1 MKFQR
6 PLATAVLS
14 LAICMSVVAQNTVF
28 QARVIQVV
36 DGTTVVVETQSKS
49 QFHVKCLGAAAP
61 SEQDSFGV
69 ESKQRLSALIL
80 DKTVTVES
88 SKRDENGNLL
98 ASIRLDNQDVCLDQI
113 RLGLAW
119 LEPDAAARLSSS
131 ERRLYSTAESMA
143 RVNALGVWTAETKAP
158 QNASG
163 TAAKVIEQSAS
174 ITSPASTQPSGD
186 SPSLTTGNST
196 ASTVDVRG
204 YFRKDG
210 TYVPPHKRTKADG
223 SFDDNWSTV
232 GNVNPNTGEPGRK
245 SWLRRNWWIFPTVG
259 ALIGTGYLVH
269 RYSSGTG
276 GGIPCV
282 DGTISQAQNRQG
294 ACSHHGGIRK

>member
-6 PLATAVLS
+6 PLATVVLS
-14 LAICMSVVAQNTVF
+14 LTICMSVVAQNTVF

-49 QFHVKCLGAAAP
+49 QFYVRCLGAAAP
-61 SEQDSFGV
+61 SEQGLYGV

-88 SKRDENGNLL
+88 SKRDGNGNLL

-113 RLGLAW
+113 RSGLAW
-119 LEPDAAARLSSS
+119 LDPDAAIKLSSS
-131 ERRLYSTAESMA
+131 ERRLYVSAESVA
-143 RVNALGVWTAETKAP
+143 RANAVGVWTLETKRP
-158 QNASG
+158 QSEFETGAKATEQAASN
-163 TAAKVIEQSAS
+163 
-174 ITSPASTQPSGD
+174 TSSASTQPSGD
-186 SPSLTTGNST
+186 SPSLPTGNST

-210 TYVPPHKRTKADG
+210 TYVPPHKRTAADG
-223 SFDDNWSTV
+223 RFDDNWSTV
-232 GNVNPNTGEPGRK
+232 GNVNPYTGEPGRK

-259 ALIGTGYLVH
+259 ALIGVGYLAN
-269 RYSSGTG
+269 RYGSGG
-276 GGIPCV
+276 LVCR
-282 DGTISQAQNRQG
+282 DGWVSHAENRQG
-294 ACSHHGGIRK
+294 ACSHHGGIR